1 MLIDKWENP
10 SNFDYKPLEG
20 ERDQPQI
27 SVDAEALYDLLT
39 GKYGFKFNKLKHKT
53 MTRQEIE
60 ERKNALASLI
70 LDREAKLK
78 EHDYVSAKI
87 ADGRATAD
95 EYAEV
100 IAQKSIWA
108 KEVNDAQ
115 EEIAYLVS
123 ITPEDEEFVE

>member
-1 MLIDKWENP
+1 
-10 SNFDYKPLEG
+10 
-20 ERDQPQI
+20 
-27 SVDAEALYDLLT
+27 
-39 GKYGFKFNKLKHKT
+39 

-87 ADGRATAD
+87 ADGRATSD
-95 EYAEV
+95 EYADV
-100 IAQKSIWA
+100 ITKKSTWA

-123 ITPEDEEFVE
+123 INPEDEEFLEIHLVE

>member
-1 MLIDKWENP
+1 
-10 SNFDYKPLEG
+10 
-20 ERDQPQI
+20 
-27 SVDAEALYDLLT
+27 
-39 GKYGFKFNKLKHKT
+39 

-60 ERKNALASLI
+60 DRKNFLASVV

-100 IAQKSIWA
+100 IVSKNRWA
-108 KEVNDAQ
+108 EEVNEAMAEMARLDG
-115 EEIAYLVS
+115 
-123 ITPEDEEFVE
+123 ITPEDEGLNLEEE

>member
-1 MLIDKWENP
+1 
-10 SNFDYKPLEG
+10 
-20 ERDQPQI
+20 
-27 SVDAEALYDLLT
+27 
-39 GKYGFKFNKLKHKT
+39 

-60 ERKNALASLI
+60 DNKNRLASLI

-100 IAQKSIWA
+100 IASKNRWA
-108 KEVNDAQ
+108 EEVNEAMAEMARLDG
-115 EEIAYLVS
+115 
-123 ITPEDEEFVE
+123 ITPEDEGIEIGLGEEQ